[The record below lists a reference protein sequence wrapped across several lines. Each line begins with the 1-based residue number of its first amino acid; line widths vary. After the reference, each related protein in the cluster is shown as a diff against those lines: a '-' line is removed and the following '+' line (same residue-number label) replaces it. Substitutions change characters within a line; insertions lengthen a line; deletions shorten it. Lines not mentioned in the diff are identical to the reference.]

1 MSEWIWIFTEIILQN
16 EAKNVFVEFAT
27 LSWSAKLGKHWGYI
41 YLQEKGLPGGSV
53 LKNPP
58 VTAGDV
64 GPIPGLGRAHG
75 EGNVNP
81 LQYSCLGNPTD
92 RAIC

>member
-1 MSEWIWIFTEIILQN
+1 MTLLNSVPLPTSPHSQGCPISILRAHVYVREHGQG
-16 EAKNVFVEFAT
+16 A
-27 LSWSAKLGKHWGYI
+27 
-41 YLQEKGLPGGSV
+41 LQEKGLPGGSV

-58 VTAGDV
+58 VTPGDV